1 MGHYY
6 SEMYSSEEIDRE
18 RQMKMTSRL
27 KTAEQIQK
35 AIDEHGIAYVLA
47 DIILDDTSVG
57 FKYKRY

>member
-1 MGHYY
+1 
-6 SEMYSSEEIDRE
+6 MYSSEEIDRE